1 MANQITNYQ
10 CPACTGPLH
19 FSSSSG
25 KLECEYCDS
34 VFDISE
40 IEALYAEKDAAA
52 AAAGQQ
58 ADTGNEPEEKA
69 SDTDAAREAEWAD
82 ADSEADL
89 SEFYEPNTDWGKD
102 GEKMR
107 AYSCPSCGAELL
119 CEESTAATACP
130 YCGNPTIV
138 PGQFTGALKP
148 DYIIPF
154 QLDKESAIKAL
165 KQHYRKNPFLPKA
178 FSANNHIEEIQGV
191 YVPFWLFDTTVS
203 GDATFHARRVTVCR
217 TGDYEVTTTQHYNVI
232 RSGCADFFRVPADGS
247 RKMPDNYMD
256 SLEPYDYGALKPF
269 STAYLPGYLANRYDV
284 DASECAKRVDLRCKQ
299 STADFLQNDVTG
311 YTSLN
316 LLDMRAAIQHKAVHY
331 ALLPVWML
339 NTRWNGK
346 NYLYAMNGQTGKF
359 VGELPV
365 DRKRFW
371 GLTALLTVLL
381 SVLFGIC
388 GLSRWLIAFFGL
400 LFS

>member
-1 MANQITNYQ
+1 
-10 CPACTGPLH
+10 
-19 FSSSSG
+19 
-25 KLECEYCDS
+25 
-34 VFDISE
+34 
-40 IEALYAEKDAAA
+40 
-52 AAAGQQ
+52 
-58 ADTGNEPEEKA
+58 
-69 SDTDAAREAEWAD
+69 
-82 ADSEADL
+82 
-89 SEFYEPNTDWGKD
+89 
-102 GEKMR
+102 
-107 AYSCPSCGAELL
+107 
-119 CEESTAATACP
+119 
-130 YCGNPTIV
+130 
-138 PGQFTGALKP
+138 
-148 DYIIPF
+148 
-154 QLDKESAIKAL
+154 
-165 KQHYRKNPFLPKA
+165 
-178 FSANNHIEEIQGV
+178 
-191 YVPFWLFDTTVS
+191 
-203 GDATFHARRVTVCR
+203 
-217 TGDYEVTTTQHYNVI
+217 
-232 RSGCADFFRVPADGS
+232 
-247 RKMPDNYMD
+247 MPDNYMD